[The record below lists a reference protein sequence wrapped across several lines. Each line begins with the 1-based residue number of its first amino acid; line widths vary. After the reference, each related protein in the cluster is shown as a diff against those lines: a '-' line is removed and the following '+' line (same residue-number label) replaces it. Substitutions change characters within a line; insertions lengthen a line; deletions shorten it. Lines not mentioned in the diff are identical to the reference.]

1 MKSWHNL
8 GGFVGGG
15 LLVACL
21 GGFWPASARVLDD
34 FNAAQASGWEDSNP
48 AGQPLP
54 GGKQANGV
62 FTFDLPA
69 VGQPYFVASTKKT
82 ETFELKEGRNLEFR
96 VDMVSALGP
105 DSYAVLAF
113 IPTTTGA
120 NSLAGYG
127 LAKSETDFLITK
139 GINKYFLD
147 DVPSPALKNQNVT
160 LTLNLTVRNG
170 NVEVTGQV
178 LDKDD
183 GNRVIYEKRVVDTP
197 AADIMSDGT
206 DDPPAPFITTG
217 YFVLYLYADNGTEP
231 AGYQVVYDNA
241 EVLVCDAT
249 VLDDFNAA
257 QATGWEDSNPAGL
270 PLPGGKQA
278 NGVFTFDLQ
287 AIGQPYFVASTKK
300 TKTFQLDEGTR
311 HEFAVDMVSGLGID
325 SFTVLAF
332 IPSAT
337 GANSLGGYGIAK
349 SESDLLITKGIN
361 KYFFNENVDPPVK
374 NQNVTLVLTLTV
386 LHGNVVIR
394 GRVLDKD
401 DNNAVLFD
409 KTFVDTPAADVM
421 ADGDDDPPAPFVGMP
436 GNVVLY
442 LYADGGQD
450 PAGYQVVYDNLL
462 ASTPPS
468 DANEAPV
475 ILEVTPKAGTSF
487 LTAPTTLSF
496 KVSDDKPIADS
507 GVSVRLNGQ
516 LITTANGLTLNAAGT
531 TRVATLSG
539 LGANTNYVAELTV
552 VDSDNVTRSETTYF
566 DTFLATDRVAEIEDY
581 NFDSGQYF
589 NNPVRTP
596 EGWGQADNSYV
607 DRMGVEGTDF
617 HDTRTA
623 PSGNDTLYRTQDPVR
638 MAHTLDQ
645 RRPQFDPDNFVFDYD
660 VGDLVADEWLN
671 YTRDFTAG
679 SYEVYLR
686 EAVVNFAQAD
696 SVLELVTGN
705 ASQPNQT
712 TSTLGT
718 FFGKLSGYTFRNVP
732 LTDGTGLNKVVLKL
746 SGKTTL
752 RLRQVTG
759 DTDSG
764 NRYLNYLIF
773 VPVSDTGVQRAA
785 ITSLTPTPSSTVQT
799 VTPEIEAVIQ
809 NRDTSVDTATIQLE
823 VNGQT
828 VTPTITPTAS
838 GATVSWAMSP
848 LPASGAANTAKLTFK
863 DNQAIESVTEW
874 SFVVTYIYLDPA
886 NRRSGPGQD
895 AGFQMRMVQAPAG
908 SNLDNSLDRAEA
920 QLAPNSTI
928 PVYVDTNFVEQVV
941 NMSQDGAPAGNFPDK
956 YIVPG
961 LDEFNGTDDF
971 VVEVRAWL
979 ELSAGVHRFGV
990 VSDDGYK
997 ISSGSSPS
1005 AKEPVLAFHNGG
1017 PANETF
1023 DFVVPQAG
1031 FYPFRL
1037 IWYERGGSA
1046 YAEWFSQ
1053 DPATG
1058 ENTLINDSTSAKAVK
1073 AYQNVAAEPAVTL
1086 QFAERLGDAF
1096 ADESAAVIN
1105 TATKTITTAVGGS
1118 ARFYRLR
1125 SDAARTLKTIAI
1137 QGGNV
1142 VMTYE

>member
-1 MKSWHNL
+1 MKSGQPL
-8 GGFVGGG
+8 GSILSGG
-15 LLVACL
+15 LLLACL
-21 GGFWPASARVLDD
+21 GGLWPASARVLDD
-34 FNAAQASGWEDSNP
+34 FNAAQASGWEDSDP
-48 AGQPLP
+48 AGMQLP

-62 FTFDLPA
+62 FTFDLPQL
-69 VGQPYFVASTKKT
+69 GQPYFVASTKKS

-96 VDMVSALGP
+96 VDMVSGLGP

-120 NSLAGYG
+120 SSLAGYAV
-127 LAKSETDFLITK
+127 AKSESDFLITK
-139 GINKYFLD
+139 GISKYFFD
-147 DVPSPALKNQNVT
+147 DVPSPAIKNENVT
-160 LTLNLTVRNG
+160 LTLNLTVRGG
-170 NVEVTGQV
+170 NVEITGQV

-183 GNRVIYEKRVVDTP
+183 GNRVIYERRVTDTP

-217 YFVLYLYADNGTEP
+217 HFVLYLYINNGTDP

-241 EVLVCDAT
+241 EVLVCDAA

-257 QATGWEDSNPAGL
+257 QATGWEDSNPAGM

-287 AIGQPYFVASTKK
+287 AVGQPYFIASTKK
-300 TKTFQLDEGTR
+300 SKTFQLDEGTR
-311 HEFAVDMVSGLGID
+311 HEFSVDMVSGLGID

-332 IPSAT
+332 IPGAT

-361 KYFFNENVDPPVK
+361 KYFFNENVDPSLK

-401 DNNAVLFD
+401 DHNAVLFD

-421 ADGDDDPPAPFVGMP
+421 ADGNDDPPAPFIGAS

-442 LYADGGQD
+442 LYADGGTD
-450 PAGYQVVYDNLL
+450 PAGYQVVYDNLV
-462 ASTPPS
+462 AATPPS
-468 DANEAPV
+468 NANEPPV
-475 ILEVTPKAGTSF
+475 ILEVTPKTGTSF
-487 LTAPTTLSF
+487 LTAPATLSF
-496 KVSDDKPIADS
+496 KVSDDKPIADA

-516 LITTANGLTLNAAGT
+516 LITTANGLSLSAAGT
-531 TRVATLSG
+531 TRTATLSG

-552 VDSDNVTRSETTYF
+552 VDSDAVSQSETTYF
-566 DTFLATDRVAEIEDY
+566 DTFQATDRVLEIEDY
-581 NFDSGQYF
+581 NFNSGGYF

-596 EGWGQADNSYV
+596 EGWGEADNSYV

-623 PSGNDTLYRTQDPVR
+623 PSGNDTLYRTFDPVR

-645 RRPQFDPDNFVFDYD
+645 RRPQFDPDNYVFDYD
-660 VGDLVADEWLN
+660 VGDLAADEWLN
-671 YTRDFTAG
+671 YTREFTAG

-696 SVLELVTGN
+696 SVLEQVTSN
-705 ASQPNQT
+705 AGQPNQT
-712 TSTLGT
+712 TAQLGT

-759 DTDSG
+759 DTSSA

-773 VPVSDTGVQRAA
+773 VPVSDSGVQRAT
-785 ITSLTPTPSSTVQT
+785 ITSLLPTPSSTVQT
-799 VTPEIEAVIQ
+799 VTPAIEAVIQ
-809 NRDTSVDTATIQLE
+809 NRDTSVNTATIQLA

-828 VTPTITPTAS
+828 VTPTITPNAA
-838 GATVSWAMSP
+838 GAQVTWAMSP
-848 LPASGAANTAKLTFK
+848 LPASGANNSATLRFQ
-863 DNQAIESVTEW
+863 DNEGVESVTEW
-874 SFVVTYIYLDPA
+874 SFVVTYKYLDPA

-895 AGFQMRMVQAPAG
+895 RGFQIRMVQAPAG
-908 SNLDNSLDRAEA
+908 SNLENSLDRAEA
-920 QLAPNSTI
+920 QLAANSTI
-928 PVYVDTNFVEQVV
+928 PVSVDTNVVEQVI
-941 NMSQDGAPAGNFPDK
+941 NMSQDGSAAGNFPDK
-956 YIVPG
+956 YLVPG
-961 LDEFNGTDDF
+961 LDGLNGTDDF
-971 VVEVRAWL
+971 VVEARAWL
-979 ELSAGVHRFGV
+979 ELAAGVHRFGV

-997 ISSGSSPS
+997 VSSGAKPTD
-1005 AKEPVLAFHNGG
+1005 KEPILGFHNGG
-1017 PANETF
+1017 TANETF
-1023 DFVVPQAG
+1023 DFVVQQPG

-1053 DPATG
+1053 DFASG
-1058 ENTLINDSTSAKAVK
+1058 EKTLINDPTSTVAIK
-1073 AYQNVAAEPAVTL
+1073 AYLNVAAEPALSL
-1086 QFAERLGDAF
+1086 QFVNRLGDAF
-1096 ADESAAVIN
+1096 ADDSSAVVN
-1105 TATKTITTAVGGS
+1105 SGTKTITTAVAGS

-1125 SDAARTLKTIAI
+1125 SDTAHTLKTVKI

-1142 VMTYE
+1142 VLTYE